1 MNLPQDKNGKYI
13 IRLDA
18 SALKES
24 SCLLRL
30 INISVLGIK
39 ETLTYND
46 TQYGSAFHT
55 FISEL
60 HKTGGNFAEAQLKA
74 VEMNERPSTTRG
86 VKSHLSSAH
95 LVKTCIDFTKHFQ
108 ENDQFEILS
117 LDGKPLV
124 EERFEISYY
133 EDSTFAVYLCGTIDA
148 IGKFRGGVYAIRD
161 YKTKGLWANKL
172 ANGDDRWIK
181 AEISKY
187 FQQYS
192 MSIQLRFYL
201 YCIKLIGS
209 MQSDTPLGK
218 LFNDNIFGLFIEG
231 IFTSS
236 KEPTRFAKS
245 DVFILKQEDL
255 DEFKNVLDDL
265 IERFIKRIHLGDF
278 DTRDGIISG
287 SCFENKYACKY
298 LASCNAP
305 TPITRKMVL
314 NDATKYKVETYDPR
328 KHGT

>member
-124 EERFEISYY
+124 EERFEIPYY
-133 EDSTFAVYLCGTIDA
+133 ED
-148 IGKFRGGVYAIRD
+148 R
-161 YKTKGLWANKL
+161 
-172 ANGDDRWIK
+172 
-181 AEISKY
+181 
-187 FQQYS
+187 
-192 MSIQLRFYL
+192 
-201 YCIKLIGS
+201 
-209 MQSDTPLGK
+209 
-218 LFNDNIFGLFIEG
+218 
-231 IFTSS
+231 
-236 KEPTRFAKS
+236 
-245 DVFILKQEDL
+245 
-255 DEFKNVLDDL
+255 
-265 IERFIKRIHLGDF
+265 
-278 DTRDGIISG
+278 
-287 SCFENKYACKY
+287 
-298 LASCNAP
+298 
-305 TPITRKMVL
+305 
-314 NDATKYKVETYDPR
+314 
-328 KHGT
+328 